1 MSPDVRKLRYENRLP
16 RNQQVLRLLWGVV
29 WICLFRPT
37 PRWTL
42 HGWRRSLLRLFGAKI
57 GEGSKIAP
65 SCRIWAPWNLVVGDY
80 TALGDGVDCYNV
92 GTITIGYKVAI
103 SQRSFLCSATHD
115 PSSLLRPLV
124 VKPIVIQNHAW
135 VAAESLVLPG
145 VTIGEGAVIGARSV
159 VTRDM
164 VPWHICV
171 GMPCSERSVREVK
184 DAHLD
189 PNIMHMPKAAPVEK
203 SVRTN
208 LFGESRE

>member
-1 MSPDVRKLRYENRLP
+1 
-16 RNQQVLRLLWGVV
+16 
-29 WICLFRPT
+29 
-37 PRWTL
+37 L
-42 HGWRRSLLRLFGAKI
+42 HGWRRSLLRFFGAKI

-115 PSSLLRPLV
+115 PGSLLRPLV

-135 VAAESLVLPG
+135 VAAESLILPG

-164 VPWHICV
+164 APWYICV
-171 GMPCSERSVREVK
+171 GMPCSERSVRVVK

-189 PNIMHMPKAAPVEK
+189 PNIMYIAMTAPEEK
-203 SVRTN
+203 PAHADPI
-208 LFGESRE
+208 GKSRE